1 MSYDISFKVKVEGI
15 DKYVEV
21 GNCNAN
27 ITYNVRE
34 IITHSTGLEWRN
46 CENNG
51 LCVEVIPYIRKGL
64 DELQTSP
71 DEYKQYESY
80 NGWETVKEVTWFFLD
95 ILDAWEDV
103 CENEDP
109 EIVKVATFWIE

>member
-1 MSYDISFKVKVEGI
+1 MHYDISFKVKVEGI

-34 IITHSTGLEWRN
+34 IITRSTGLEWKN

-51 LCVEVIPYIRKGL
+51 LCVDIIPYIRKGL
-64 DELQTSP
+64 HELNLNRENCT
-71 DEYKQYESY
+71 QYEDL
-80 NGWETVKEVTWFFLD
+80 NGWGTVSDTMKFFMQ
-95 ILDAWEDV
+95 ILDAWDYLELQ
-103 CENEDP
+103 DP
-109 EIVKVATFWIE
+109 EIASVATFWIE